1 MCLALV
7 CLQLGGMA
15 MTFIQMWLF
24 MTNQSEP
31 LRQASLLMLLAG
43 GVGHGDT
50 LLQSLRAHEQESKSI
65 WASKVGQLR
74 MLLEQGHSL
83 SGALAIVS
91 DFLPDQTI
99 SAIRATEGTGALADV
114 LMDEARRLHQLGRAK
129 SLTGGNL
136 ERDLLWAVALIGVAS
151 VIVSFLMIFIIPKF
165 KEIFIG
171 FGVELPP
178 ITMGAIKISD
188 FFMSY
193 WYLFFLPGVATTFA
207 FFWLLYSSQRKKLIH
222 GYHRF
227 AEAWPRYWLPGILRT
242 LSLSAASGQP
252 LGRALDCVMQ
262 DLPPGRAATKV
273 SQVRHRVHN
282 GEDAIATMKQVGLLR
297 TSEAAFLT
305 SSLKTHHLDWGLRH
319 LADSVERR
327 RRNFFRRVTQFLGPG
342 IILTVGF
349 VVMFLAIAFFVPLI
363 KLLNDLS

>member
-1 MCLALV
+1 
-7 CLQLGGMA
+7 

-50 LLQSLRAHEQESKSI
+50 LLQSLRAHEQESKAI

-91 DFLPDQTI
+91 EFLPDQTI
-99 SAIRATEGTGALADV
+99 SAIRVAEGTGALADV
-114 LMDEARRLHQLGRAK
+114 LMDEARRLHQQGREK

-136 ERDLLWAVALIGVAS
+136 ERDLLWAAAVLGIAS
-151 VIVSFLMIFIIPKF
+151 TIVSFLMIFIVPKF
-165 KEIFIG
+165 VMIFTG

-178 ITMGAIKISD
+178 VTMAAIAVSD
-188 FFMSY
+188 YFMSY
-193 WYLFFLPGVATTFA
+193 WYLFFLPGIATGCA
-207 FFWLLYSSQRKKLIH
+207 IFWWMYSSQRKKLVH
-222 GYHRF
+222 GYPRF

-262 DLPPGRAATKV
+262 DLPPGRAATLV
-273 SQVRHRVHN
+273 SQLRHRVHN
-282 GEDAIATMKQVGLLR
+282 GEDPIQTMKNVGLLR
-297 TSEAAFLT
+297 NSEAAFLT

-327 RRNFFRRVTQFLGPG
+327 RRNFFRRATQFIGPG
-342 IILTVGF
+342 MILAMGF
-349 VVMFLAIAFFVPLI
+349 VVLFVVVAFFVPLT

>member
-1 MCLALV
+1 
-7 CLQLGGMA
+7 

-65 WASKVGQLR
+65 WASKIGQLR

-83 SGALAIVS
+83 SGALSIVS
-91 DFLPDQTI
+91 DVLPDQTI
-99 SAIRATEGTGALADV
+99 SAIRVTEGTGALADV
-114 LMDEARRLHQLGRAK
+114 LMDEARRLHQQGREK

-136 ERDLLWAVALIGVAS
+136 ERDLLWAAALIGIAFI
-151 VIVSFLMIFIIPKF
+151 IVSFLMIFIVPKF
-165 KEIFIG
+165 IEIFIG
-171 FGVELPP
+171 FGMELPP
-178 ITMGAIKISD
+178 ITMAVIEVSD
-188 FFMSY
+188 FLMSY
-193 WYLFFLPGVATTFA
+193 WYLFFLPGIATVCA
-207 FFWLLYSSQRKKLIH
+207 LFWWMYSSLRKKLVH
-222 GYHRF
+222 GYPRF

-262 DLPPGRAATKV
+262 DLPPGRAATLV
-273 SQVRHRVHN
+273 SQLRHRVHN
-282 GEDAIATMKQVGLLR
+282 GEDPIETMKQIGLLR
-297 TSEAAFLT
+297 NSEAAFLT

-327 RRNFFRRVTQFLGPG
+327 RRNFFRRATQFIGPG
-342 IILTVGF
+342 IILAMGF
-349 VVMFLAIAFFVPLI
+349 VVLFLVVAFFVPLI

>member
-1 MCLALV
+1 
-7 CLQLGGMA
+7 MA

-50 LLQSLRAHEQESKSI
+50 LLQSLRA
-65 WASKVGQLR
+65 SKVGQLR

-99 SAIRATEGTGALADV
+99 SAIRVVEGTGALADV
-114 LMDEARRLHQLGRAK
+114 LMDEARRLHQQGREK
-129 SLTGGNL
+129 TLTGGSL
-136 ERDLLWAVALIGVAS
+136 ERDLLWGAALIGIAS
-151 VIVSFLMIFIIPKF
+151 TIVSFLMIFIVPKF

-171 FGVELPP
+171 FGVEFPA
-178 ITMGAIKISD
+178 ITMTAIVVSD

-193 WYLFFLPGVATTFA
+193 WYLFFLPGIASVFA
-207 FFWLLYSSQRKKLIH
+207 FFWLLYSSMRRKLMH
-222 GYHRF
+222 GYPRF

-262 DLPPGRAATKV
+262 DLPPGRSATIV
-273 SQVRHRVHN
+273 SQLRHRVHN
-282 GEDAIATMKQVGLLR
+282 GEEPIETMRNVGLLR
-297 TSEAAFLT
+297 NSEAAFLK

-327 RRNFFRRVTQFLGPG
+327 RKNFVRRVTQFVGPG
-342 IILTVGF
+342 VILAVGV
-349 VVMFLAIAFFVPLI
+349 VVMFIVLAFFAPLI

>member
-1 MCLALV
+1 
-7 CLQLGGMA
+7 

-91 DFLPDQTI
+91 DLLPDQTI
-99 SAIRATEGTGALADV
+99 SAIRVTEGTGALADV
-114 LMDEARRLHQLGRAK
+114 LMDEARRLHELGRAK
-129 SLTGGNL
+129 TLTGGNL
-136 ERDLLWAVALIGVAS
+136 ERDLLWAAALLGIAS
-151 VIVSFLMIFIIPKF
+151 SIVSFLMIFIVPKF

-171 FGVELPP
+171 FGVALPP
-178 ITMGAIKISD
+178 STMKAIAVSD
-188 FFMSY
+188 FVMSY
-193 WYLFFLPGVATTFA
+193 WYLFFLPGIATVCA
-207 FFWLLYSSQRKKLIH
+207 LFWLMYSSLRKKLVH
-222 GYHRF
+222 GYPRF

-262 DLPPGRAATKV
+262 DLPPGRAATLV
-273 SQVRHRVHN
+273 SQLRHRVHN
-282 GEDAIATMKQVGLLR
+282 GEDPIETMKKVGLLR
-297 TSEAAFLT
+297 NSEAAFLT

-327 RRNFFRRVTQFLGPG
+327 RRNFFRRLTQFIGPG
-342 IILTVGF
+342 IILFVGCI
-349 VVMFLAIAFFVPLI
+349 VMFLARAFFEPLI
-363 KLLNDLS
+363 TLLDELSRVSGY